1 VEVAFGQNIL
11 LQMTERHLMP
21 FEGFRAM
28 LDFAVGLEIL
38 LDRSF
43 DR

>member
-1 VEVAFGQNIL
+1 
-11 LQMTERHLMP
+11 MP

-28 LDFAVGLEIL
+28 PGCAVGLEIL

-43 DR
+43 DRQAMTFLW